1 MRTWERTVSKGL
13 RALGLES
20 IRNKLLAFAV
30 LATLIP
36 SLSTVWVS
44 YVQSQR
50 SLTEKITSEQHSL
63 SAQASR
69 ELDLWLKERLYDLRV
84 FASSYEVSENLERMP
99 RSPQAVRQGAAY
111 GRLRDYLNSVRDRFA
126 DYEELMVVDPGAR
139 VVAKTANASAGGAG
153 GAGGDTVALPP
164 DWLRVL
170 KADNG
175 FVGEPYRDGAT
186 RQPVMIVAVPIYPSN
201 GPLIGALTAKLN
213 LRAVQQITRRF
224 AAGGLGGMIV
234 VTADGTL
241 LAGSGS
247 GGAAPMAARLPPES
261 VRLLFDQAGGAV
273 RYRGFEGEEAVGTL
287 ERVPRL
293 SWAVVATVPA
303 ATAYGQATRLRNL
316 TVLIVA
322 ALLLGVGLLAYL
334 LGVLIVRPLDR
345 LTTGAAKVAAGDLAV
360 DLPVV
365 SGGEVGSLTEVFNH
379 MVARLRDGRRE
390 LERLSVTDDLTGLY
404 NRRYLMDTL
413 ANEIR
418 RSRRL
423 EHRCSLL
430 MADIDHFKEYNDAFG
445 HLTGDEM
452 LIKVA
457 RALRDSTREVDCVV
471 RYGGEEFVVLLP
483 ETDADAAVETAERI
497 RARVAAEGLAGGTI
511 TLSVGIAEFPTHGDS
526 PESMIAAADG
536 ALYQAKREG
545 RDRAVRAMVGRS
557 DSRTVGP

>member
-36 SLSTVWVS
+36 SLATVWVS
-44 YVQSQR
+44 YVHSQR
-50 SLTEKITSEQHSL
+50 SLTEKITGEQHSL

-84 FASSYEVSENLERMP
+84 FASSYEVSENLERIP
-99 RSPQAVRQGAAY
+99 RTPKRGEPVRQGPAY

-126 DYEELMVVDPGAR
+126 DYEELVVVDPGAR
-139 VVAKTANASAGGAG
+139 VVATSASAAGA
-153 GAGGDTVALPP
+153 DTVALPP

-170 KADNG
+170 KTDNAV
-175 FVGEPYRDGAT
+175 VGEPYRNPAT
-186 RQPVMIVAVPIYPSN
+186 RQPVMIVAVPIYPSS
-201 GPLIGALTAKLN
+201 GRLIGALTAKLN
-213 LRAVQQITRRF
+213 LRAVQQISRRF
-224 AAGGLGGMIV
+224 AAGGPGGMIV

-261 VRLLFDQAGGAV
+261 VRLLFDRAGSAV
-273 RYRGFEGEEAVGTL
+273 RYRGFEGEETVGTL
-287 ERVPRL
+287 EPVPRL
-293 SWAVVATVPA
+293 SWAVVATIPGE
-303 ATAYGQATRLRNL
+303 TAYRQATRLRNL

-365 SGGEVGSLTEVFNH
+365 SGGEVGSLTEVFND

-404 NRRYLMDTL
+404 NRRYLMETL

-423 EHRCSLL
+423 EHRCALL
-430 MADIDHFKEYNDAFG
+430 MADIDHFKDYNDAFG
-445 HLTGDEM
+445 HLAGDEM

-483 ETDADAAVETAERI
+483 ETGGEEAAETAERI
-497 RARVAAEGLAGGTI
+497 RARVAAEGLAAGTI
-511 TLSVGIAEFPTHGDS
+511 TLSVGVAEFPTHGDS

-536 ALYQAKREG
+536 ALYRAKREG
-545 RDRAVRAMVGRS
+545 RDRVVRASGAAKS
-557 DSRTVGP
+557 ASPP

>member
-1 MRTWERTVSKGL
+1 
-13 RALGLES
+13 
-20 IRNKLLAFAV
+20 
-30 LATLIP
+30 
-36 SLSTVWVS
+36 
-44 YVQSQR
+44 
-50 SLTEKITSEQHSL
+50 
-63 SAQASR
+63 
-69 ELDLWLKERLYDLRV
+69 
-84 FASSYEVSENLERMP
+84 
-99 RSPQAVRQGAAY
+99 
-111 GRLRDYLNSVRDRFA
+111 
-126 DYEELMVVDPGAR
+126 
-139 VVAKTANASAGGAG
+139 
-153 GAGGDTVALPP
+153 
-164 DWLRVL
+164 
-170 KADNG
+170 
-175 FVGEPYRDGAT
+175 
-186 RQPVMIVAVPIYPSN
+186 
-201 GPLIGALTAKLN
+201 
-213 LRAVQQITRRF
+213 
-224 AAGGLGGMIV
+224 
-234 VTADGTL
+234 
-241 LAGSGS
+241 
-247 GGAAPMAARLPPES
+247 
-261 VRLLFDQAGGAV
+261 
-273 RYRGFEGEEAVGTL
+273 VGTL

-511 TLSVGIAEFPTHGDS
+511 TLSVGMAEFPTHGDS

-545 RDRAVRAMVGRS
+545 RDRAVRAMVGQS

>member
-1 MRTWERTVSKGL
+1 
-13 RALGLES
+13 
-20 IRNKLLAFAV
+20 
-30 LATLIP
+30 
-36 SLSTVWVS
+36 
-44 YVQSQR
+44 
-50 SLTEKITSEQHSL
+50 
-63 SAQASR
+63 
-69 ELDLWLKERLYDLRV
+69 
-84 FASSYEVSENLERMP
+84 
-99 RSPQAVRQGAAY
+99 
-111 GRLRDYLNSVRDRFA
+111 
-126 DYEELMVVDPGAR
+126 
-139 VVAKTANASAGGAG
+139 
-153 GAGGDTVALPP
+153 
-164 DWLRVL
+164 
-170 KADNG
+170 
-175 FVGEPYRDGAT
+175 
-186 RQPVMIVAVPIYPSN
+186 MIVAVPIYPSN
-201 GPLIGALTAKLN
+201 GRLIGALTAKLN
-213 LRAVQQITRRF
+213 LRAVQQVTRRF

-261 VRLLFDQAGGAV
+261 VRLLFDQAGSAV

-287 ERVPRL
+287 EPVPRL
-293 SWAVVATVPA
+293 SWAVVAAIPA
-303 ATAYGQATRLRNL
+303 ETAYRQATRLRNL

-345 LTTGAAKVAAGDLAV
+345 LTAGAAKVAAGDLAV

-404 NRRYLMDTL
+404 NRRYLMETL

-423 EHRCSLL
+423 EHRCALL
-430 MADIDHFKEYNDAFG
+430 MADIDHFKEYNDALG
-445 HLTGDEM
+445 HLAGDEM

-483 ETDADAAVETAERI
+483 ETGATQAAETAERI
-497 RARVAAEGLAGGTI
+497 RARVAAEDLAAGTI

-536 ALYQAKREG
+536 ALYRAKREG
-545 RDRAVRAMVGRS
+545 RDRVVRA
-557 DSRTVGP
+557 SRPEKSPSPP